1 MKTLQF
7 EALGQN
13 TKSSGNH
20 LRLQESIRKSTRES
34 TREYTEESTRD
45 SLVEPL
51 WKWLTA
57 KRLYS
62 KTENMHWSTHKQEI
76 DLTYLVDKTFR
87 MLVQEARWAKN
98 LKNFLELCKREITKF
113 WASTKNYRLL
123 IKKFEEALACWV
135 ITEIHRIQNF
145 FSGHQTTAECGHSTL
160 QYSHSTHLSSSTVP
174 VDHPSR
180 TVSPQTFLT
189 NFECPSPEV
198 HRMVM

>member
-34 TREYTEESTRD
+34 TRESTEESTRD
-45 SLVEPL
+45 SLVESL

-87 MLVQEARWAKN
+87 MLVQEARRAN
-98 LKNFLELCKREITKF
+98 GVLKNFLELCKREITKF

-123 IKKFEEALACWV
+123 IKKFEEALALGNNGNSQDSKLFLRSPNDSWMWPFDV
-135 ITEIHRIQNF
+135 AIFAFNTLKLQ
-145 FSGHQTTAECGHSTL
+145 HSA
-160 QYSHSTHLSSSTVP
+160 
-174 VDHPSR
+174 SR
-180 TVSPQTFLT
+180 SP
-189 NFECPSPEV
+189 
-198 HRMVM
+198 